1 MKKTDLQSKYDSRYV
16 VNRLSRAIGHVK
28 LVKTMAESGA
38 DCTDLLSQLAVARGQ
53 VDSIHAHL
61 LAQYAVQFAEDYQRS
76 GEPEELEQFRQVML
90 QSAKK

>member
-61 LAQYAVQFAEDYQRS
+61 LARYAVRFAEDYQRS
-76 GEPEELEQFRQVML
+76 GEPEELEQFRRVML
-90 QSAKK
+90 RSAKK